1 MSNVIQL
8 QQSKSN
14 QQSFVI
20 TVITLTALLLAL
32 FFVYLPHPPV
42 EDKIDGVMIDFG
54 DSDDGLGDDNL
65 REAGGSSAQQVT
77 STPEPMPTPPPPTP
91 TKTPSATKAPQNSVL
106 SAEDAQAVAIA
117 KLQKEEQIKQ
127 QKALLEQQR
136 IAEAVKKA
144 EQERLA
150 REAEEKKI
158 KDQMASAWTKGKNTK
173 GSGSGNGT
181 GTASGNGPG
190 NGAGNGNPG
199 GNSGSPNGTP
209 GGSPNGSGNSAGY
222 NLAGR
227 TWKPYMIKD
236 DSQKTGKVVVMIKV
250 DRSGNVIYA
259 KYQQKGSTTTDPY
272 LIQLAEEGA
281 MKTKFSAN
289 STAVEE
295 QVGTIT
301 YKFGFSTQ

>member
-1 MSNVIQL
+1 MTQAIQL
-8 QQSKSN
+8 QQNKSN
-14 QQSFVI
+14 QQSFII
-20 TVITLTALLLAL
+20 TAVLLTALLLTL
-32 FFVYLPHPPV
+32 FFMTLPHNTEVPA
-42 EDKIDGVMIDFG
+42 IDGVMIDFG
-54 DSDDGLGDDNL
+54 DSDNGLGDDNL
-65 REAGGSSAQQVT
+65 HEAGGSSGANT
-77 STPEPMPTPPPPTP
+77 ATPEPIPTPPTP
-91 TKTPSATKAPQNSVL
+91 THTKTTAASPSTPHS
-106 SAEDAQAVAIA
+106 STMTAEDANAIAIA
-117 KLQKEEQIKQ
+117 KLQKEEKIRQ

-158 KDQMASAWTKGKNTK
+158 KDQMAAAWTKGKNNT
-173 GSGSGNGT
+173 GSGSGSGS
-181 GTASGNGPG
+181 GSASGSGSGSGQG
-190 NGAGNGNPG
+190 NTSPG
-199 GNSGSPNGTP
+199 GNQGSTNGTP
-209 GGSPNGSGNSAGY
+209 GGTGTGSGVGY
-222 NLAGR
+222 DLAGR

-250 DRSGNVIYA
+250 DRSGTVLYA

-272 LIQLAEEGA
+272 LIQLAEQGA

-301 YKFGFSTQ
+301 YKFGFSE

>member
-1 MSNVIQL
+1 MSNAIQL

-20 TVITLTALLLAL
+20 TAVMLIALLLSL
-32 FFVYLPHPPV
+32 MFVYLPHPLV
-42 EDKIDGVMIDFG
+42 QDKIDGVIIDFG
-54 DSDDGLGDDNL
+54 DSETGLGDDNL
-65 REAGGSSAQQVT
+65 REAGGSSAQQTT
-77 STPEPMPTPPPPTP
+77 STPEPIPTPPTATP
-91 TKTPSATKAPQNSVL
+91 TKTPTAPKTPQNSVL
-106 SAEDAQAVAIA
+106 SAEDAQAVAIV
-117 KLQKEEQIKQ
+117 KLQKEEKIKQ

-136 IAEAVKKA
+136 IAEAVKQA

-158 KDQMASAWTKGKNTK
+158 KNQMASAWTKGKNNT
-173 GSGSGNGT
+173 GSGSGNGN
-181 GTASGNGPG
+181 GNASGNGPG
-190 NGAGNGNPG
+190 NGAGNGSPG

-209 GGSPNGSGNSAGY
+209 GGSPNGGGNSAGY

-250 DRSGNVIYA
+250 DRNGNVLYA
-259 KYQQKGSTTTDPY
+259 KYQQKGSTTSDLY
-272 LIQLAEEGA
+272 LIKLAEEGA

-301 YKFGFSTQ
+301 YKFGFTTQ